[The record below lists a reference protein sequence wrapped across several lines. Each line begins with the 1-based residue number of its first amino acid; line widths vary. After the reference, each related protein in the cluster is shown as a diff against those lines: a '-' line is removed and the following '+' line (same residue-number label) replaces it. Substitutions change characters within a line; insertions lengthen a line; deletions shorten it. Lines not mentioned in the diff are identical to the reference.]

1 MASDEYAVVVSLR
14 LSLPQRHA
22 SLESG
27 HKAFSVGHGPCMSV
41 ECSSQFAQAAVGSMT
56 GTGEPAQERNW
67 AKRNCVATYNPPRVP
82 TEDEVRQSFRAYL
95 EIRGAPTVR
104 HQSWLPGLTADMQA
118 SFVNRQ
124 VKVAPVA
131 GATFV
136 LIGVGIGARRSL
148 LNDRGV

>member
-1 MASDEYAVVVSLR
+1 M
-14 LSLPQRHA
+14 
-22 SLESG
+22 
-27 HKAFSVGHGPCMSV
+27 
-41 ECSSQFAQAAVGSMT
+41 
-56 GTGEPAQERNW
+56 
-67 AKRNCVATYNPPRVP
+67 
-82 TEDEVRQSFRAYL
+82 AYL
-95 EIRGAPTVR
+95 ENPWRPTVR